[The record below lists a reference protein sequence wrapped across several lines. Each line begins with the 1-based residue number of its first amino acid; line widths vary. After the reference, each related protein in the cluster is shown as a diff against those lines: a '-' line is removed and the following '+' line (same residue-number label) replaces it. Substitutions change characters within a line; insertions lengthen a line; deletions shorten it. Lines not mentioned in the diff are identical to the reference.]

1 VLQERER
8 TDVDHSVEEPT
19 TDDPRRIRDD
29 GTVAPEQEPPPP
41 PRTTATI
48 PATEPEATRPVKTRR
63 RFTWGQALILLAGVT
78 SLVFGLGAIALA
90 GLAGS
95 ITDPV
100 VDVFGFSHTP
110 LLGVIEVGVGVVLIL
125 AALIPGGRWVAAL
138 VGGGAIAGGALIL
151 AEYEWTQTELAAE
164 QRFGWVAI
172 GIGAAA
178 YIGAMVPTKKRVVVA
193 P

>member
-1 VLQERER
+1 MLEHRER
-8 TDVDHSVEEPT
+8 TDADHPVEEPT
-19 TDDPRRIRDD
+19 TDDPRQIRDD
-29 GTVAPEQEPPPP
+29 GTLAFEQETEPPPP
-41 PRTTATI
+41 PAAV
-48 PATEPEATRPVKTRR
+48 PAYEPETARPVKTRR
-63 RFTWGQALILLAGVT
+63 RFTWGQVLILLAGVT
-78 SLVFGLGAIALA
+78 SLVFGIGAIALA

-95 ITDPV
+95 ITEPV

-110 LLGVIEVGVGVVLIL
+110 LLGVIEVGAGVVLIL

-151 AEYEWTQTELAAE
+151 AEYDWTQTELAAE

-178 YIGAMVPTKKRVVVA
+178 YIGAMVPTKKRVVA
-193 P
+193 RS